1 MNDFITN
8 AKSVWLIVVGVL
20 ASGFTQL
27 MGVLPDDM
35 GKLTSLSGLCVAIA
49 MFNKLRAESRK
60 AAADQRKTQRE
71 TELLELEIKKRKGES
86 E

>member
-1 MNDFITN
+1 MSGFLAG
-8 AKSVWLIVVGVL
+8 AKSAWTLTVGII

-49 MFNKLRAESRK
+49 MFGKLRAERK
-60 AAADQRKTQRE
+60 KTQRE
-71 TELLELEIKKRKGES
+71 TELLELEIAKRKGES
-86 E
+86 DS

>member
-1 MNDFITN
+1 MNDLIAN
-8 AKSVWLIVVGVL
+8 AKNVWLLVIGIL

-49 MFNKLRAESRK
+49 MFNKIRAES
-60 AAADQRKTQRE
+60 RKTQRE
-71 TELLELEIKKRKGES
+71 TELLDLEIKKRRGES
-86 E
+86 DS

>member
-1 MNDFITN
+1 MTDYLAN
-8 AKSVWLIVVGVL
+8 AKSAIALVIGIV

-49 MFNKLRAESRK
+49 MFSKLRAERK
-60 AAADQRKTQRE
+60 KTQRE
-71 TELLELEIKKRKGES
+71 TELLDLEIAKRKS
-86 E
+86 ETEG

>member
-1 MNDFITN
+1 MSGFLAG
-8 AKSVWLIVVGVL
+8 AKSAWTLTVGII

-49 MFNKLRAESRK
+49 MFGKLRAERRK
-60 AAADQRKTQRE
+60 AHLEA
-71 TELLELEIKKRKGES
+71 ELLELEVKKRRGES